1 MNLIAKIKSF
11 FSSAPTEI
19 CKPEYNAFQKIIS
32 AFTFFFD
39 CIYRILLEISKLI
52 ILVIVIIV
60 SCEVFARFLLHKSIM
75 WSEEVARLLMVW
87 TAFIAM
93 SIGVEKGLHISI
105 SLFFNMFPK
114 VVKVVI
120 AKINT
125 LATIFFGYIL
135 VVYGIKLVSMTMSS
149 TLPATQWP
157 AGTMYMMMPVSGIF
171 IIYFALLDLFEAKK
185 YRHLAIEG
193 ESGSDKTDQQIV
205 EEMRANK
212 TKTSEIPNQI
222 DSNNETSCV
231 QNDTE
236 QSSEEDENV

>member
-1 MNLIAKIKSF
+1 MNLIEKIKGF
-11 FSSAPTEI
+11 FASATAEI
-19 CKPEYNAFQKIIS
+19 CKPEFNAVEKVIS
-32 AFTFFFD
+32 AITFVFD
-39 CIYRILLEISKLI
+39 CIYRILLEFAKLV

-60 SCEVFARFLLHKSIM
+60 SCEVFARLVIHRSIM
-75 WSEEVARLLMVW
+75 WSEEVALLLMVW

-93 SIGVEKGLHISI
+93 AIGVEKGLHISI

-114 VVKVVI
+114 VVQVVI

-135 VVYGIKLVSMTMSS
+135 VVYGIKLASMTMNS

-157 AGTMYMMMPVSGIF
+157 AGTAYCMMPVGGIF

-193 ESGSDKTDQQIV
+193 EAGSDKTDQQIV
-205 EEMRANK
+205 EEMRASK
-212 TKTSEIPNQI
+212 KEAA
-222 DSNNETSCV
+222 
-231 QNDTE
+231 TE
-236 QSSEEDENV
+236 SSQPEGGENV